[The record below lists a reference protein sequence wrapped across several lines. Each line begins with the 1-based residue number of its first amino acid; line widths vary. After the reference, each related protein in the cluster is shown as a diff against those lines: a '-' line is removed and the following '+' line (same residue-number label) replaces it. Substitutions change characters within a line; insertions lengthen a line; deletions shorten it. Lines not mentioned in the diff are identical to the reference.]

1 MEDYL
6 SHHGIKGQ
14 RWYHRRYQYE
24 DGSLTPAGRD
34 RYGVGD
40 TKTQIKRIREQ
51 GRSERK
57 IARAQNTEKIR
68 SEIQRQKLETKY
80 ANLTAPGSKTPSAR
94 EQKRQ
99 IANFRRKHPMQYQKI
114 KKYLN
119 KDGTLNDAGKARYF
133 GNGAKKKMNKMSNED
148 LQETTNRL
156 YLEKNYKDARNRLK
170 GPNVF
175 SKLATSRIGRAF
187 ITAGTAFTASYL
199 MQTLTNRD
207 ATRSDKIKNARN
219 VGTATFGMTLTSL
232 LGLSSKKGGQ
242 KYNAFD
248 FNNNKTN
255 PDVDFM
261 RQKFNDQMKKESG
274 KRFTELFTEL
284 SSLDLEKNPSD
295 AARAE
300 EIQNELD
307 HLMDI
312 QWDYSW
318 RPQK

>member
-68 SEIQRQKLETKY
+68 SEIQRQKLEAKY

-99 IANFRRKHPMQYQKI
+99 IANFRRKHPMQYRKI

-175 SKLATSRIGRAF
+175 SKLATSRMGRAF

-199 MQTLTNRD
+199 MQTITNRD
-207 ATRSDKIKNARN
+207 TTRSEKFKNARN
-219 VGTATFGMTLTSL
+219 TGAAVFGVTLTSL

-248 FNNNKTN
+248 FNNKTN
-255 PDVDFM
+255 PDVDFIR
-261 RQKFNDQMKKESG
+261 RQFNDQMRRESG
-274 KRFTELFTEL
+274 KRFTDLFSEL

-312 QWDYSW
+312 QWNYSW
-318 RPQK
+318 QKK